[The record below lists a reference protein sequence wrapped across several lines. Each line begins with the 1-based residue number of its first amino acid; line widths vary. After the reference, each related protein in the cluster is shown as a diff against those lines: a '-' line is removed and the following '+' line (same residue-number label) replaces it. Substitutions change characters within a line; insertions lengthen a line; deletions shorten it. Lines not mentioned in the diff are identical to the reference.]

1 MKQNNI
7 LLLLVLLVTLP
18 ISGQTVAI
26 KTNLLYLATTT
37 PNIGLECQLSKHCT
51 ASLTC
56 GYNPFRFAEHE
67 DAQGNKVNPKIH
79 HWLASGEVRY
89 WFCESFLGWNVG
101 VNVFGGD
108 YNVGGLKFINSLKDN
123 RYKGWGTGAGMT
135 VGYQFPL
142 SVRWSLD
149 LSAGIGY
156 VHTRYNKYECY
167 VCGDKEG
174 NFKRNYWGPT
184 KAAVSF
190 VYFLK

>member
-1 MKQNNI
+1 MKRNSI
-7 LLLLVLLVTLP
+7 FLLLVLFASLS
-18 ISGQTVAI
+18 ISGQTTAI

-37 PNIGLECQLSKHCT
+37 PNIGIEWKLAKHYT

-67 DAQGNKVNPKIH
+67 DKEGKIH

-89 WFCESFLGWNVG
+89 WFCESFLGWNAG
-101 VNVFGGD
+101 INIFGGE
-108 YNVGGLKFINSLKDN
+108 YNIGGLNFIHSLKDN
-123 RYKGWGTGAGMT
+123 RYKGWGTGAGLT

-149 LSAGIGY
+149 LSAGVGY
-156 VHTRYNKYECY
+156 IYTRYNKYECY
-167 VCGDKEG
+167 ACGDKEG
-174 NFKRNYWGPT
+174 NFKRHYWGPT
-184 KAAVSF
+184 KVAVSF